1 MLALGLAERRRTFA
15 IAAALGAKRRQL
27 GAFIWSEAA
36 FVTLGGI
43 LLGASIGVGI
53 AQVLVKILT
62 GVFDPPPEHLSA
74 PWAYL
79 AALLTAIGAS
89 VLVAGFV
96 MGAVTRRSGME
107 TLRDL

>member
-1 MLALGLAERRRTFA
+1 MK
-15 IAAALGAKRRQL
+15 I
-27 GAFIWSEAA
+27 FI
-36 FVTLGGI
+36 
-43 LLGASIGVGI
+43 
-53 AQVLVKILT
+53 
-62 GVFDPPPEHLSA
+62 GVFDLLPEHLSA